1 MKRMRVW
8 RKREKELKK
17 MRINM
22 RIRKMRK
29 SKKTKKKIMIISFM
43 QTNRRR

>member
-17 MRINM
+17 MRITM